1 MNLKID
7 SCEVYVS
14 QLGNYCPELYCINHL
29 REQMIKIELGF
40 TFGNERKTKVVE
52 LPMSQTMWDTLT
64 EKMKEDYIN
73 DYAYEFLCDSCEV
86 FGNEID

>member
-1 MNLKID
+1 
-7 SCEVYVS
+7 
-14 QLGNYCPELYCINHL
+14 
-29 REQMIKIELGF
+29 MIKIELGF